1 MKQDILPFLRCPT
14 CKQHLNLQVF
24 STNNYGVTDGLLVC
38 EACGRGYPIIEG
50 IPRLLPYE
58 LMELVIEK
66 QATYFRQY
74 RGELPATLEDMHRAS
89 VEHADTKAKLATG
102 KSFGYEWTTYD
113 LLLPEWQ
120 AEFRAYTQAFE
131 PAYFSGKLILDV
143 GCGMGRFP
151 YQYAQL
157 DAEHVF
163 GLDLSEAVE
172 VAHRH
177 TRDLPNVTIIQGDVY
192 NLPFEDGTF
201 DFASSLGVLLVLPE
215 PGKGF
220 RRLLAAVKPGGH
232 VLIYMYKSFKD
243 ENLAKYWMVRFLSLV
258 RRVTVRMP
266 HGLLNLFCTLGVVPY
281 YLFSV
286 VPYFGLRSLGV
297 PEETLSRWPIFQ
309 QDVKTNPYIIR
320 QLLFDR
326 FATPI
331 EWRYTRAEMLEWFTS
346 AGCKEVHI
354 HGVGGWNVS
363 GRKAHPTSEQEKGAL
378 A

>member
-1 MKQDILPFLRCPT
+1 MKQEILGFLRCPT
-14 CKQHLNLQVF
+14 CKQRLNLRVF
-24 STNNYGVTDGLLVC
+24 SMNDDSVTDGLLVC
-38 EACGRGYPIIEG
+38 EACELGYPIIG
-50 IPRLLPYE
+50 GVPRLLPYE
-58 LMELVIEK
+58 LMELVAEK
-66 QATYFRQY
+66 HPAYFQQY
-74 RGELPATLEDMHRAS
+74 LGELPAALEDMHRAS
-89 VEHADTKAKLATG
+89 NEQTDAKVKLATG
-102 KSFGYEWTTYD
+102 RSFGNEWTTYD
-113 LLLPEWQ
+113 QLLPEWQ

-131 PAYFSGKLILDV
+131 PSYFSGKLILDA

-157 DAEHVF
+157 GAEHVF
-163 GLDLSEAVE
+163 GVDLSEAVE

-177 TRDLPNVTIIQGDVY
+177 TRDLPNVTIIQGDIY
-192 NLPFEDGTF
+192 HLPFEDSTF
-201 DFASSLGVLLVLPE
+201 DFASSLGVLHHLPQPE
-215 PGKGF
+215 EGF
-220 RRLLAAVKPGGH
+220 QRLLATVKPGGH

-243 ENLAKYWMVRFLSLV
+243 ENLAKYWMVKFLRLV

-297 PEETLSRWPIFQ
+297 SEETLSRWPIFQ

-331 EWRYTRAEMLEWFTS
+331 EWRYTRAEMLAWFTS
-346 AGCKEVHI
+346 AGCDEVCLHE
-354 HGVGGWNVS
+354 VGGWVIS
-363 GRKAHPTSEQEKGAL
+363 GLKMTSSNL
-378 A
+378 SM